1 MRRSDYL
8 TVREAADT
16 LRVTRQRVHFM
27 LASGVLP
34 FMWVGAQRVI
44 RRDEF
49 EARYG
54 AKIRARQ
61 EAERIAS
68 SQAALPIDAEDEAA

>member
-1 MRRSDYL
+1 
-8 TVREAADT
+8 
-16 LRVTRQRVHFM
+16 M